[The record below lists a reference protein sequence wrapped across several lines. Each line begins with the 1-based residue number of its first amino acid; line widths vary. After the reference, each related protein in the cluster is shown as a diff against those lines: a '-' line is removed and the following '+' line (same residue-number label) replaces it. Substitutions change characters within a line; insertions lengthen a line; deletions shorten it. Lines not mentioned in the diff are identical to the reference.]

1 MSTIEAKADVEDEDD
16 DEYDEE
22 DDLESE
28 AFASKPN
35 LQFNMEQVGVNET
48 LLAKFENMWREMLS
62 K

>member
-1 MSTIEAKADVEDEDD
+1 MMTST
-16 DEYDEE
+16 DEE

-35 LQFNMEQVGVNET
+35 LQFNMEQAGANET

-62 K
+62 KETKSKGGIS